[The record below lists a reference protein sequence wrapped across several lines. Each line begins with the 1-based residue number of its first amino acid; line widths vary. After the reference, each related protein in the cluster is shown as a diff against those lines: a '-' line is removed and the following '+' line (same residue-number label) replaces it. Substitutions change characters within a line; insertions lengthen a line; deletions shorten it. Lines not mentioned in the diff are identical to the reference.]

1 MATVQRDLS
10 LEKRATAQ
18 LIASH
23 ERYEAQFRSLPLP
36 AYVWRRI
43 DDDFVLIEWND
54 RRYFEQRLKA
64 ALGTDRVAIVIV
76 EIAAQ
81 AGMQTVAEGVEDAGA
96 LALLREYGVD
106 YAQGFH
112 IHRPGPLPED

>member
-1 MATVQRDLS
+1 VLVHTLDITQRVAFEHQLLRMTEHDDLTD
-10 LEKRATAQ
+10 L
-18 LIASH
+18 
-23 ERYEAQFRSLPLP
+23 Y
-36 AYVWRRI
+36 
-43 DDDFVLIEWND
+43 N

-64 ALGTDRVAIVIV
+64 ALGTDRIAIVIV

-112 IHRPGPLPED
+112 IHRPGPLTED